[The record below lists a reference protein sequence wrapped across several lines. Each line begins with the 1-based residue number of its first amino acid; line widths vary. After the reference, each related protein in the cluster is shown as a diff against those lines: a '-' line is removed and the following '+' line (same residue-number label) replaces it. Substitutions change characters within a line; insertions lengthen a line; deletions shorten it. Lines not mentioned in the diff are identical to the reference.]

1 MDEKIQYLVTLMQTD
16 TLLIKAK
23 SKLTLEH
30 PYFGMLASRLKHE
43 SSEKVRAYASNGV
56 RFLYNPEFISQR
68 TIEEVMF
75 ILTNCV
81 MHHVLSH
88 QQRRLN
94 RRGSLWQLATDY
106 AINTMLHNNGLR
118 IPQGANFNEEYADMY
133 AEEIYERL
141 KEEHYG
147 HIDDAFDD
155 ENVTPNENLVPNAS
169 SQSDMD
175 EESGAFSNLENI
187 EDDLDPETESQW
199 QYAASVTQEL
209 AQRKSAIPSGLNR
222 LSKKVKA
229 NSIDWRFE
237 LYNAINRHMRN
248 NYAFMPPNKKH
259 IHRGFILPSLTSDT
273 LSLCVAVDT
282 SGSINDEL
290 LGAFMEEFK
299 SIMQNFPAV
308 QIELL
313 IADARVHAHY
323 TFQGGEKMDFPL
335 KGGGGTDYR
344 PVFDYIDA
352 HLPMNTMLLYFTDG
366 DGWFP
371 KFPPN
376 YEVLWALSRES
387 KVPFGRPLVI
397 FS

>member
-1 MDEKIQYLVTLMQTD
+1 MQTEK
-16 TLLIKAK
+16 LLIKAK
-23 SKLTLEH
+23 SQLTLDH

-43 SSEKVRAYASNGV
+43 SSEKISGYASNGV
-56 RFLYNPEFISQR
+56 RFLYNPEFMSR
-68 TIEEVMF
+68 RSKDEVMF

-81 MHHVLSH
+81 MHHILAH
-88 QQRRLN
+88 QQRQLN

-106 AINTMLHNNGLR
+106 AINNMLYANGLR

-133 AEEIYERL
+133 AEEIYESL
-141 KEEHYG
+141 KEAHYG

-155 ENVTPNENLVPNAS
+155 ENVTPNENLVPNTS
-169 SQSDMD
+169 PDSDMG

-187 EDDLDPETESQW
+187 EDELDPETESQW

-209 AQRKSAIPSGLNR
+209 AQRKSAMPSGFNR

-229 NSIDWRFE
+229 NDIDWRFE

-259 IHRGFILPSLTSDT
+259 IHRGFVLPSLTSDT
-273 LSLCVAVDT
+273 LSLCVAIDT

-308 QIELL
+308 QIELI

-352 HLPMNTMLLYFTDG
+352 NLPMNTMLLYFTDG

-371 KFPPN
+371 KFAPN
-376 YEVLWALSRES
+376 YEVLWALSRKA